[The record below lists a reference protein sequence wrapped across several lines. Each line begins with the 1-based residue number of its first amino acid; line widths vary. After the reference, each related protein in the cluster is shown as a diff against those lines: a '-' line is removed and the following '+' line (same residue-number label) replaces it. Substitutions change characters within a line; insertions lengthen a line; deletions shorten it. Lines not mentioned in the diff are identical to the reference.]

1 MKHITIKFILQILWQ
16 LPQSIIGWGM
26 LLYFMIVGKVVPIY
40 YYKETFVF
48 EASKMRGGIS
58 LGTIIIVSPNSNC
71 NSTIRHEF
79 GHVVDSK
86 RFSWLYL
93 IIIGIPSII
102 WAATYRKLGAK
113 NYYQFYTERRANNNG
128 NTYISFEKCNL
139 YKHFNPIKL

>member
-1 MKHITIKFILQILWQ
+1 MKHITIKFIFQILWQ

-26 LLYFMIVGKVVPIY
+26 LLYFMIVGKVKPIY

-48 EASKMRGGIS
+48 EASKMRCGIS

-71 NSTIRHEF
+71 NSTIRHAF

-102 WAATYRKLGAK
+102 WAATYKKLGAK

-128 NTYISFEKCNL
+128 DKYISFEKYYI
-139 YKHFNPIKL
+139 YKHLNPIKL